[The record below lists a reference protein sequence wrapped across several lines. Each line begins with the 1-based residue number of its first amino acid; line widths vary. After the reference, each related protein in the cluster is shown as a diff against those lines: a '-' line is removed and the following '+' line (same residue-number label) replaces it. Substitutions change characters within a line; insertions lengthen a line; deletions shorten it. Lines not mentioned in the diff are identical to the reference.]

1 MPLPLIAIGQ
11 VEHLTVGT
19 SLWMDPRMEGGVS
32 KWTPDGSFFG
42 HLTRIIRQ
50 LAARRAR
57 KNWDFGLKIVD
68 LMNGNT
74 SYGAQTPK
82 IFLAL
87 RAATLLFGIFDL
99 QGKYLIFLAAE
110 GGENFLGL
118 LTKINR
124 RRRRRKI
131 FGVLDPRMVGGG
143 GCFEMDT

>member
-1 MPLPLIAIGQ
+1 MVRHFGWTPVWRG
-11 VEHLTVGT
+11 V
-19 SLWMDPRMEGGVS
+19 GGVS

-68 LMNGNT
+68 LMSGNT
-74 SYGAQTPK
+74 SYGAQNPHF
-82 IFLAL
+82 FLAL

-110 GGENFLGL
+110 GGGKFLGSW
-118 LTKINR
+118 TPVWW
-124 RRRRRKI
+124 
-131 FGVLDPRMVGGG
+131 GVGGVSKWTP
-143 GCFEMDT
+143 DQK